1 MHITLLNE
9 VQALLNQRSGWAL
22 AFKWGKND
30 LLHKQELHSSDG
42 AASIMANGI
51 LSEGL
56 YNLLV
61 TFVIRENVTKLS
73 QNNLYNIFYLLP
85 LSAWSSEKLLPDMR
99 LLTKQSQEAWFQSRI
114 SILHSHVAL
123 LLSNYV
129 NPHKVLT
136 FRREKPLWDYR
147 LDKASRIFIKGML
160 ICNFYMHPCQ
170 FTYWY
175 SGVGTYCSSH
185 SGS

>member
-1 MHITLLNE
+1 MTYYINKSCIPQMEQPVLWQMAFCLRDCITYSL
-9 VQALLNQRSGWAL
+9 
-22 AFKWGKND
+22 
-30 LLHKQELHSSDG
+30 
-42 AASIMANGI
+42 
-51 LSEGL
+51 
-56 YNLLV
+56 

-147 LDKASRIFIKGML
+147 LDKASTIFIKGML